1 MFLKERY
8 NLHTAPEV
16 EATAVREEL
25 QTGKRLSKD
34 PAVRIQRYLDRLER
48 LVMDPKAEQDK
59 KALAGKGGQ
68 NRPRALSLL
77 REMVMNE
84 YVRPNKEKMAKLA
97 AVVEERAAADLG
109 VDVQYGEAQLEQRGE
124 IAVTDVE
131 GSLDQWIS
139 YLSDANEPYPI
150 WFRYYA
156 FRNILDLGEYDKDKG
171 EFPKRSAGTIKL
183 FPDIDRGALAFVQE
197 MIDAAKDPAILERI
211 ITAQKQAGTQD
222 NLLITKAKAEAFAK
236 LSFAKQYERG
246 LQEAGEITPEL
257 REETRGKW
265 VTYQKGTDPGALWA
279 SLQNKGTAWCTK
291 GYGTAQTQ
299 LQNGDFHVYYTLDN
313 QGQPTIPRLAIRMQ
327 GNEIGEIRG
336 VADNEQNVEEN
347 LAEIA
352 EAYMK
357 PLPGAEKYIE
367 SSRDTKLL
375 KKVYQKTQKNQL
387 LTKEDLDFIYEIKA
401 PIQGF
406 GYQKH
411 PRIAEIRAKRDTNAD
426 MLVVFECTENQI
438 AHRVDQIDD
447 NTRAYVG
454 PLEPGIFDR
463 LPDNIEHVYTKFP
476 EKKIRFEQLEIGG
489 QTEAELEAALE
500 QNKVHFDFARSMMRN
515 PDFFTLK
522 DPEEIKLTRL
532 SVADLGFPG
541 GATVKEIFA
550 RAEALGLELCPPE
563 VGPKYRLQYKN
574 QLMDEWIRVG
584 MKPISGS
591 DGLPSVFRVERFSG
605 GALLYRRWAGPDD
618 RWDAEDQ
625 MLFRLRKKPFVT

>member
-16 EATAVREEL
+16 EATVQREEL

-84 YVRPNKEKMAKLA
+84 YVRPNKEKMAKSA

-183 FPDIDRGALAFVQE
+183 FPDIDRGALAYVQE
-197 MIDAAKDPAILERI
+197 MIDAARDPAILERI
-211 ITAQKQAGTQD
+211 IAAQKQAGTPG
-222 NLLITKAKAEAFAK
+222 NLIITKAKVEAFAK

-257 REETRGKW
+257 REEIRGKW

-299 LQNGDFHVYYTLDN
+299 LQNGDFHVYYTLDS

-327 GNEIGEIRG
+327 GDKIGEIRG

-352 EAYMK
+352 EAKMK
-357 PLPGAEKYIE
+357 PLPGAEQYIE
-367 SSRDTKLL
+367 SSRDTKTL
-375 KKVYQKTQKNQL
+375 KKVYQKTKKNQPL
-387 LTKEDLDFIYEIKA
+387 NKGDLDFIYEIKA

-411 PRIAEIRAKRDTNAD
+411 PRIAEIRATRDTQVD
-426 MLVVFECTENQI
+426 MLVVFECSEDQI
-438 AHRVDQIDD
+438 AHRVEQINE
-447 NTRAYVG
+447 NTKAYVG
-454 PLEPGIFDR
+454 PLEPGIFDL
-463 LPDNIEHVYTKFP
+463 LPENIEHIYTTFP
-476 EKKIRFEQLEIGG
+476 EGKIRRENLEIGG
-489 QTEAELEAALE
+489 QTEAQLEVALE
-500 QNKVHFDFARSMMRN
+500 QSNVQFDFARSMMRN

-522 DPEEIKLTRL
+522 DPEEIKLVRL
-532 SVADLGFPG
+532 SVADLGFLG
-541 GATVKEIFA
+541 GVAVKEIFA

-574 QLMDEWIRVG
+574 QPMNEWIRIG
-584 MKPISGS
+584 MKPIAASVGSPNVFDVVRNS
-591 DGLPSVFRVERFSG
+591 DGSHLCRN
-605 GALLYRRWAGPDD
+605 WAKPDNYWNAD
-618 RWDAEDQ
+618 SQ
-625 MLFRLRKKPFVT
+625 LLFRLRKPARP